1 MSESVPRIVWV
12 VLGLSLAA
20 KMSVVGWASGIE
32 LILDEVNY
40 MDFGEHLLA
49 HGTLP
54 SAFRPP
60 VYPGLIA
67 LSQLIGGAD
76 PAAMR
81 ILQALIATAAGLTLY
96 RWLLGHVGHRGALL
110 SCTLWSLYPV
120 FIGFTHLLWTETVFL
135 SMLIFFLATAM
146 PAGALSPK
154 RTAAAG
160 VLYGLTCLTRSVMT
174 PVAWL
179 APLVVMAA
187 PSRWAWRPRPGRQ
200 AFIFAMA
207 WSMTMGPWIGHNLVV
222 EGRPILT
229 ETSNGYNLWKGNT
242 PWSHPLATEGP
253 QYPGP
258 ILSIPAFPYE
268 GSGPRLTAH
277 CEAQH
282 TDTAPFSRWH
292 LSRCARSMAIDH
304 IVGRPIAFLQR
315 GISKLGHAL
324 HPSNLLQRHQLLGIY
339 GESPPSLKA
348 ALTWGTTLPYLGLIA
363 LFPIA
368 LRRAPRSPATAILLS
383 LAAYQAAVIFITFG
397 NTRFRLP
404 ILLMGMILAA
414 WIPKRD

>member
-174 PVAWL
+174 PVA
-179 APLVVMAA
+179 
-187 PSRWAWRPRPGRQ
+187 
-200 AFIFAMA
+200 
-207 WSMTMGPWIGHNLVV
+207 
-222 EGRPILT
+222 
-229 ETSNGYNLWKGNT
+229 
-242 PWSHPLATEGP
+242 
-253 QYPGP
+253 
-258 ILSIPAFPYE
+258 
-268 GSGPRLTAH
+268 
-277 CEAQH
+277 
-282 TDTAPFSRWH
+282 
-292 LSRCARSMAIDH
+292 
-304 IVGRPIAFLQR
+304 
-315 GISKLGHAL
+315 
-324 HPSNLLQRHQLLGIY
+324 
-339 GESPPSLKA
+339 
-348 ALTWGTTLPYLGLIA
+348 
-363 LFPIA
+363 
-368 LRRAPRSPATAILLS
+368 
-383 LAAYQAAVIFITFG
+383 
-397 NTRFRLP
+397 
-404 ILLMGMILAA
+404 
-414 WIPKRD
+414 